1 MPEALLEGF
10 QLLLSNLWLVPVG
23 VLAGMFY
30 GAMPGLTS
38 SGTLAMLLPIL
49 IVISPEKG
57 LILGVSMYAGAEMGN
72 SFPSVMMNIPGTPAG
87 AVTAF
92 DGYPMM
98 QKGEASRALGICIL
112 ASTLGAMMAG
122 IAALIFAPSIAEIA
136 LKFGP
141 PEISIVIIFGL
152 AVIAQLSAGGFVKGL
167 LSGFVGLSLATT
179 GTDPTFGQFRGTFGM
194 TFLFDK
200 LPIVAVLI
208 GLLGLSEALFHAQS
222 GATTLLRKEGGKA
235 QVSAAHIW
243 QGLKIGFRDV
253 LAMPGQVIRAGII
266 GLGIGAIPG
275 AGGSVATFVAYQ
287 QAIALASPERRKM
300 FGKGAHEGLIAAD
313 TSNNAMVGGALIP
326 VLTLA
331 IPGSAAMAVLIAVMD
346 YHGLSLGPRLFSING
361 DVAYAV
367 ILSQFFAAFFI
378 FVIGTALAF
387 LAYRVVAIDLRLII
401 PVIAVF
407 CLVGSFSQNNYVFDM
422 GVMVL
427 FACIGYIMKKFD
439 FSVVGILM
447 GIILGPMFEAEIMRS
462 WRMSFGSP
470 SIFFESIITQV
481 LWALFILTFA
491 GPPLYRYLKKRF
503 RQSKENT

>member
-253 LAMPGQVIRAGII
+253 LARQAVGIAGSIPSFVVRASDGDRQLKSGSPGQERRTPDGVIFHHRPLSFRELARTGQDLPGNANLPNVMENGRQAQLLHIVIR
-266 GLGIGAIPG
+266 IPKF
-275 AGGSVATFVAYQ
+275 SCQ
-287 QAIALASPERRKM
+287 
-300 FGKGAHEGLIAAD
+300 
-313 TSNNAMVGGALIP
+313 
-326 VLTLA
+326 
-331 IPGSAAMAVLIAVMD
+331 
-346 YHGLSLGPRLFSING
+346 SL
-361 DVAYAV
+361 
-367 ILSQFFAAFFI
+367 
-378 FVIGTALAF
+378 
-387 LAYRVVAIDLRLII
+387 
-401 PVIAVF
+401 
-407 CLVGSFSQNNYVFDM
+407 C
-422 GVMVL
+422 
-427 FACIGYIMKKFD
+427 
-439 FSVVGILM
+439 
-447 GIILGPMFEAEIMRS
+447 
-462 WRMSFGSP
+462 
-470 SIFFESIITQV
+470 
-481 LWALFILTFA
+481 
-491 GPPLYRYLKKRF
+491 
-503 RQSKENT
+503 

>member
-1 MPEALLEGF
+1 MPEALFEGL
-10 QLLLSNLWLVPVG
+10 QLLMSNIWLVPVG
-23 VLAGMFY
+23 VLVGMFY
-30 GAMPGLTS
+30 GGMPGLTS

-49 IVISPEKG
+49 IAIAPEQS

-98 QKGEASRALGICIL
+98 QQGDASRALGICIM
-112 ASTLGAMMAG
+112 ASTLGAIMAG

-136 LKFGP
+136 LQFGP
-141 PEISIVIIFGL
+141 PEICIVIVFGL

-167 LSGFVGLSLATT
+167 LSGFIGLSLATT
-179 GTDPTFGQFRGTFGM
+179 GTDPTFGQFRGTFDI
-194 TFLFDK
+194 TYLFDK

-208 GLLGLSEALFHAQS
+208 GLLGFSEALFHAES
-222 GATTLLRKEGGKA
+222 GSTTLLRKGGEKVL
-235 QVSAAHIW
+235 VSSAHIW
-243 QGLKIGFRDV
+243 EGLKIGFREV
-253 LAMPGQVIRAGII
+253 LAMPGQVFRAGII

-275 AGGSVATFVAYQ
+275 AGGSVATFIAYQ
-287 QAIALASPERRKM
+287 QAIAMAPPERKKM
-300 FGKGAHEGLIAAD
+300 FGKGAPEGLIAAD
-313 TSNNAMVGGALIP
+313 ASNNSMVGGALIP

-346 YHGLSLGPRLFSING
+346 FHGLSLGPRLFSVNG

-378 FVIGTALAF
+378 LLFGTGLAF
-387 LAYRVVAIDLRLII
+387 LAYLIVAIDIRLII

-407 CLVGSFSQNNYVFDM
+407 CLVGSFAQNNYAFDM

-427 FACIGYIMKKFD
+427 FACVGYIMKKSD

-447 GIILGPMFEAEIMRS
+447 GVILGPMFEAEVMRS

-470 SIFFESIITQV
+470 SIFFESLISQILWAILIITFV
-481 LWALFILTFA
+481 

-503 RQSKENT
+503 KQSKGIT

>member
-1 MPEALLEGF
+1 MPEALFDGL
-10 QLLLSNLWLVPVG
+10 QLLLSNMWLVPVG

-30 GAMPGLTS
+30 GGMPGLTS

-49 IVISPEKG
+49 IVIEPVQG

-98 QKGEASRALGICIL
+98 QNGEASRALGICIM
-112 ASTLGAMMAG
+112 ASTIGAVMAG
-122 IAALIFAPSIAEIA
+122 VAALIFAPSIAQIA

-141 PEISIVIIFGL
+141 PEICIVIIFGL
-152 AVIAQLSAGGFVKGL
+152 AVIAQLSVGGFVKGL
-167 LSGFVGLSLATT
+167 LSGFIGLSLATT
-179 GTDPTFGQFRGTFGM
+179 GTDPTFGQFRGTFGI

-222 GATTLLRKEGGKA
+222 GATTLLNKSRN
-235 QVSAAHIW
+235 QVTDKTAHIW
-243 QGLKIGFRDV
+243 QGLKTGFRDV
-253 LAMPGQVIRAGII
+253 FAMPGQCIRAGLI

-287 QAIALASPERRKM
+287 QAIAMASPERKKM

-313 TSNNAMVGGALIP
+313 ASNNAMVGGALIP

-346 YHGLSLGPRLFSING
+346 YHGLSLGPRLFTING

-378 FVIGTALAF
+378 LFIGTGLAF
-387 LAYRVVAIDLRLII
+387 LAYRIVAIDLRLII
-401 PVIAVF
+401 PVVAVF
-407 CLVGSFSQNNYVFDM
+407 CLVGSFAQHNYVFDM

-447 GIILGPMFEAEIMRS
+447 GIILGPMFEGEVMRS
-462 WRMSFGSP
+462 WRIGFGSP
-470 SIFFESIITQV
+470 SVFFESIIAQV
-481 LWALFILTFA
+481 LWAMFILTFV
-491 GPPLYRYLKKRF
+491 GPPLYRTLKKRYGKS
-503 RQSKENT
+503 QEGA